1 MPKKL
6 LLIIN
11 PVSGMRLGAIY
22 TPKIVSTLSDGG
34 YDVFL
39 MMTSKR
45 GDAKTWAETY
55 GKDFDLIVACGGDGT
70 FNEVVSG
77 NLSGANRP
85 LGYIPCGS
93 TNDFAASIGLSSDIP
108 TAAHNI
114 VKGSENV
121 FAAGS
126 FGGRPFT
133 YVASFGA
140 FTRTSYTTSQ
150 NFKNI
155 VGHLAYIVEGGLDLK
170 NLKPEFVSFEVNGE
184 IHEGNY
190 IFGAVSNSTSL
201 GGILSISTDIV
212 DMNDGRFEVMLI
224 KYPENAQQLSKIVQ
238 AVLSKQYAECEMIE
252 FFSCERLAV
261 LKNPSGGWSLD
272 GEFEEGA
279 DGIFI
284 ENKNS
289 AIKLIK

>member
-1 MPKKL
+1 
-6 LLIIN
+6 
-11 PVSGMRLGAIY
+11 MRLGAIY

-121 FAAGS
+121 F
-126 FGGRPFT
+126 
-133 YVASFGA
+133 
-140 FTRTSYTTSQ
+140 
-150 NFKNI
+150 
-155 VGHLAYIVEGGLDLK
+155 D
-170 NLKPEFVSFEVNGE
+170 
-184 IHEGNY
+184 
-190 IFGAVSNSTSL
+190 
-201 GGILSISTDIV
+201 
-212 DMNDGRFEVMLI
+212 
-224 KYPENAQQLSKIVQ
+224 
-238 AVLSKQYAECEMIE
+238 AVLLAEDLLPMLRLSAHLQEQATQLPKISKTLWDILHI
-252 FFSCERLAV
+252 SWKVGLT
-261 LKNPSGGWSLD
+261 LKT
-272 GEFEEGA
+272 
-279 DGIFI
+279 
-284 ENKNS
+284 
-289 AIKLIK
+289 

>member
-121 FAAGS
+121 FDAGS

-170 NLKPEFVSFEVNGE
+170 NLKPGFVSFEVNGE

-224 KYPENAQQLSKIVQ
+224 KHPENAQQLSKIVQ

>member
-1 MPKKL
+1 
-6 LLIIN
+6 
-11 PVSGMRLGAIY
+11 MRLGAIY
-22 TPKIVSTLSDGG
+22 TPKIVSTFSDGG

-114 VKGSENV
+114 VRGSENV
-121 FAAGS
+121 FDAGS

-150 NFKNI
+150 SFKNI

-224 KYPENAQQLSKIVQ
+224 KHPENAQQLSKIVQ

>member
-1 MPKKL
+1 
-6 LLIIN
+6 
-11 PVSGMRLGAIY
+11 MRLGAIY

-121 FAAGS
+121 FDAGS

-133 YVASFGA
+133 YDASFGA

-284 ENKNS
+284 ENKNT
-289 AIKLIK
+289 AIKQIK

>member
-39 MMTSKR
+39 MMTTKR
-45 GDAKTWAETY
+45 GDAKIWAETY

-77 NLSGANRP
+77 NLSGANKP

-93 TNDFAASIGLSSDIP
+93 TNDFAASIGLSGDIP
-108 TAAHNI
+108 TAAQNI
-114 VKGSENV
+114 AKGSESV
-121 FAAGS
+121 FDAGS

-150 NFKNI
+150 
-155 VGHLAYIVEGGLDLK
+155 
-170 NLKPEFVSFEVNGE
+170 SF
-184 IHEGNY
+184 
-190 IFGAVSNSTSL
+190 NS
-201 GGILSISTDIV
+201 
-212 DMNDGRFEVMLI
+212 R
-224 KYPENAQQLSKIVQ
+224 QLSYDTIF
-238 AVLSKQYAECEMIE
+238 LSHFC
-252 FFSCERLAV
+252 
-261 LKNPSGGWSLD
+261 NT
-272 GEFEEGA
+272 
-279 DGIFI
+279 
-284 ENKNS
+284 N
-289 AIKLIK
+289 

>member
-121 FAAGS
+121 FDAGS

-224 KYPENAQQLSKIVQ
+224 KHPENAQQLSKIVQ

>member
-1 MPKKL
+1 MAKKL
-6 LLIIN
+6 LLIVN
-11 PVSGMRLGAIY
+11 PVSGMRLGVLY
-22 TPKIVSTLSDGG
+22 TSKMISSLSEGG

-39 MMTSKR
+39 MMTSKS
-45 GDAKTWAETY
+45 GDAKKWAEIY
-55 GKDFDLIVACGGDGT
+55 GNDFDLIVACGGDGT

-77 NLSGANRP
+77 NIAGANKP

-93 TNDFAASIGLSSDIP
+93 TNDFAASIGLSGDIP
-108 TAAHNI
+108 TAAQRISFGTEHT
-114 VKGSENV
+114 
-121 FAAGS
+121 FDAGS

-140 FTRTSYTTSQ
+140 FTKTSYTTSQ

-155 VGHLAYIVEGGLDLK
+155 LGHLAYIVEGGLDLK
-170 NLKPEFVSFEVNGE
+170 NIKPEYVSIEANGK
-184 IHEGNY
+184 IYEGNY

-201 GGILSISTDIV
+201 GGILSISSDLV
-212 DMNDGRFEVMLI
+212 DMNDGLFEVMLI
-224 KYPENAQQLSKIVQ
+224 KYPESAQQLSKTVQ
-238 AVLSKQYAECEMIE
+238 AIISKQYTECDNIE
-252 FFSCERLAV
+252 FFSCEKLTV

-272 GEFEEGA
+272 GEFEKGR
-279 DGIFI
+279 DGVLI

>member
-1 MPKKL
+1 
-6 LLIIN
+6 
-11 PVSGMRLGAIY
+11 MRLGAIY

-121 FAAGS
+121 FDAGS

-212 DMNDGRFEVMLI
+212 DMNAGRFEVMLI

>member
-1 MPKKL
+1 
-6 LLIIN
+6 
-11 PVSGMRLGAIY
+11 MRLGAIY

-85 LGYIPCGS
+85 LGYIQCGS

-121 FAAGS
+121 FDAGS

-252 FFSCERLAV
+252 FFSCERRR
-261 LKNPSGGWSLD
+261 
-272 GEFEEGA
+272 
-279 DGIFI
+279 I
-284 ENKNS
+284 
-289 AIKLIK
+289 

>member
-1 MPKKL
+1 
-6 LLIIN
+6 
-11 PVSGMRLGAIY
+11 MRLGAIY
-22 TPKIVSTLSDGG
+22 TPKIVSTFSDGG

-121 FAAGS
+121 FDAGS

-224 KYPENAQQLSKIVQ
+224 KHPENAQQLSKIVQ

-252 FFSCERLAV
+252 FFSCEKLAV

>member
-121 FAAGS
+121 FDAGS

-224 KYPENAQQLSKIVQ
+224 KTPEIAQLLSKIVQ

>member
-1 MPKKL
+1 
-6 LLIIN
+6 
-11 PVSGMRLGAIY
+11 MRLGAIY

-121 FAAGS
+121 FDAGS

-155 VGHLAYIVEGGLDLK
+155 VGHLAYIVEGVLDLK